1 MKRWSQAR
9 KPGSRVCFRPTSL
22 HESLESTQKI
32 EMADQS
38 DDKLLVTASPAPRR
52 SALAAVALMLA
63 LAAVVLAGWQWFD
76 SRRSFGLLEH
86 EVAKRLGE
94 VDAMSRETRALAA
107 QSRDTMGDVSARL
120 GQLEARMFET
130 QNQRLPP
137 HALFRHLSPDPPP
150 RGRRQRVHGH
160 ILTH

>member
-9 KPGSRVCFRPTSL
+9 KPGSRVCVRPTSL

-63 LAAVVLAGWQWFD
+63 LAAVVLAGWPGFD
-76 SRRSFGLLEH
+76 SRPSFCLLRH
-86 EVAKRLGE
+86 EGAKRLCGG
-94 VDAMSRETRALAA
+94 DAMSR
-107 QSRDTMGDVSARL
+107 G
-120 GQLEARMFET
+120 
-130 QNQRLPP
+130 
-137 HALFRHLSPDPPP
+137 
-150 RGRRQRVHGH
+150 
-160 ILTH
+160 

>member
-9 KPGSRVCFRPTSL
+9 KPGSRVCVRPTSL

-63 LAAVVLAGWQWFD
+63 LAADVIAGGAGVDFRPSFCLFD
-76 SRRSFGLLEH
+76 DKGGEGVWAVHDL
-86 EVAKRLGE
+86 KR
-94 VDAMSRETRALAA
+94 
-107 QSRDTMGDVSARL
+107 
-120 GQLEARMFET
+120 
-130 QNQRLPP
+130 
-137 HALFRHLSPDPPP
+137 
-150 RGRRQRVHGH
+150 
-160 ILTH
+160 

>member
-9 KPGSRVCFRPTSL
+9 KPGSRVCVRPTSL

-63 LAAVVLAGWQWFD
+63 LAAVVLARWQWVD
-76 SRRSFGLLEH
+76 SRRRFCLLEH
-86 EVAKRLGE
+86 EGAERPCGG
-94 VDAMSRETRALAA
+94 DGIRRGNRAPGAPTR
-107 QSRDTMGDVSARL
+107 RKNCGVSA
-120 GQLEARMFET
+120 
-130 QNQRLPP
+130 
-137 HALFRHLSPDPPP
+137 
-150 RGRRQRVHGH
+150 
-160 ILTH
+160 